1 MKIRTNAD
9 ISGKIQSYLVT
20 LFDSSKEKV
29 RDKLVIQGDTKYFE
43 RSQNKAIFGALSLGT
58 HQCLTC
64 LGQIGT

>member
-29 RDKLVIQGDTKYFE
+29 RDKMVIQGDLILNTLKFE
-43 RSQNKAIFGALSLGT
+43 AKTRQSLE
-58 HQCLTC
+58 L
-64 LGQIGT
+64 